1 MRHVCCEQ
9 AAFFKFFGLHLD
21 LDFTFA
27 NVFGLCLD
35 LDWVLTNQD
44 WIWIEKYDS
53 PPISAAQGG
62 SLVWWREGIYGQTS
76 VKHTKKEDFIHVLP
90 RHLSQKKI
98 CVRSRELEV
107 LAASLPHKFFKPHSF
122 PMTRTCESIESSR
135 KLRIYVV
142 ALIVS
147 SSKRASKNLINRF
160 HVPWGNLRQSLVYQG
175 RRAPRVQQRGVTNVM
190 GWWLTITFQS
200 VFSGS

>member
-1 MRHVCCEQ
+1 MTVRPSLPHRE
-9 AAFFKFFGLHLD
+9 AA
-21 LDFTFA
+21 
-27 NVFGLCLD
+27 LCD
-35 LDWVLTNQD
+35 
-44 WIWIEKYDS
+44 
-53 PPISAAQGG
+53 G
-62 SLVWWREGIYGQTS
+62 EGIYGQTS

-200 VFSGS
+200 GLFRIIRKYTYETNQCIEHLENAKYKSHLLFCIAFGIVIALQPSSLTIN